1 MKNINVTQ
9 FIAAVCLLI
18 GSAINLLDLLIGVP
32 FWLHVCTLPILL
44 VSVVLFG
51 VVWHRHIKSK
61 KEDGDKT
68 K

>member
-1 MKNINVTQ
+1 MKKMNVTQ

-32 FWLHVCTLPILL
+32 FWLRVCTLPILL
-44 VSVVLFG
+44 VSVVLFV
-51 VVWHRHIKSK
+51 VVWIRQIKSNK
-61 KEDGDKT
+61 KDSDQT

>member
-1 MKNINVTQ
+1 MKKMNVTQ

-51 VVWHRHIKSK
+51 VVWIGQIKSN